1 MSNHNQVVHST
12 QKSPLSALAARLSVD
27 EQAIQNIVLNT
38 LVSAK
43 KGQNPTNEE
52 FVTFLAIANE
62 YKLNPLTKEV
72 YAFANRGTVQVI
84 VSIDGWLKIIN
95 SHPQID
101 GFETVENF
109 NAQGQLESVTCSI
122 YRKDRTR
129 PTSVTEYLNECKG
142 TSEPWI
148 KWPARMLRH
157 KALIQCARYAFGLAL
172 LDEDE
177 AERIKSTEKDVTP
190 RNEVAQVSQEL
201 PAYPEADF
209 NENIGKWAELING
222 GKDPQFIVNAVS
234 SKYRLTEA
242 QTSAIL
248 SLKEAQ

>member
-1 MSNHNQVVHST
+1 MNQVATHAQ
-12 QKSPLSALAARLSVD
+12 QKNPLSALAARLSVD

-43 KGQNPTNEE
+43 KGQHPTNEE

-72 YAFANRGTVQVI
+72 YAFANRGAVQVI

-109 NAQGQLESVTCSI
+109 NEQGKLESVTCHI
-122 YRKDRTR
+122 YRKDRSR

-142 TSEPWI
+142 SSEPWV

-177 AERIKSTEKDVTP
+177 AERIKSVEKDVTP
-190 RNEVAQVSQEL
+190 TATQVSHEL
-201 PAYPEADF
+201 PEYPESDF
-209 NENIGKWAELING
+209 NENISKWAELIEN
-222 GKDPQFIVNAVS
+222 GKDPQFIINAVS

-242 QTSAIL
+242 QTNAIL
-248 SLKEAQ
+248 SIKEAQ

>member
-1 MSNHNQVVHST
+1 MNQVATHAQ
-12 QKSPLSALAARLSVD
+12 QKNPLSALAARLNVD
-27 EQAIQNIVLNT
+27 EQAIQSIVVNT
-38 LVSAK
+38 LVAAK
-43 KGQNPTNEE
+43 KGQSPTNEE

-72 YAFANRGTVQVI
+72 YAFANRGAVQVI

-109 NAQGQLESVTCSI
+109 NEQGKLESVTCHI
-122 YRKDRTR
+122 YRKDRSR

-142 TSEPWI
+142 SSEPWV

-177 AERIKSTEKDVTP
+177 AERIKSVEKDVTP
-190 RNEVAQVSQEL
+190 TANQVSHEL
-201 PAYPEADF
+201 PEYPESDF
-209 NENIGKWAELING
+209 NENISKWAGLIEN